1 MLFRSAQVRSVL
13 ARLNRLAEVYQV
25 VKDLYY
31 HPQAVHE
38 LALLARQLCERDGQ
52 VTAASFR
59 DATELG
65 RKRAIQILEF
75 FDRIGY
81 LRRVGDIHLMRSG
94 TALFAS
100 EK

>member
-94 TALFAS
+94 TDLFAS